1 MEVSKMKKIAILGS
15 GCAKCK
21 QLEENTKAAVAAI
34 GMEAEVVKVT
44 DMNEI
49 AEYGMVVTPALV
61 VDGKVKASGKV
72 LDAEKIAELLQ
83 K

>member
-1 MEVSKMKKIAILGS
+1 MKKIAILGS

-21 QLEENTKAAVAAI
+21 QLEANTKAAVAAI
-34 GMEAEVVKVT
+34 GMEAEVTKIT

-49 AEYGMVVTPALV
+49 AEYGMIMTPAIV

>member
-1 MEVSKMKKIAILGS
+1 MKKIAILGS

>member
-1 MEVSKMKKIAILGS
+1 MKKIAILGS

-61 VDGKVKASGKV
+61 VDGKVRASGKV

>member
-1 MEVSKMKKIAILGS
+1 MKKIAILGS

-34 GMEAEVVKVT
+34 GMEAEVVKIT

-49 AEYGMVVTPALV
+49 AEYGMVMTPAIV

>member
-1 MEVSKMKKIAILGS
+1 MEKIAILGS

>member
-1 MEVSKMKKIAILGS
+1 M
-15 GCAKCK
+15 
-21 QLEENTKAAVAAI
+21 
-34 GMEAEVVKVT
+34 
-44 DMNEI
+44 EI
-49 AEYGMVVTPALV
+49 AEYGMVMTPAIA